1 MGILQ
6 SPCSGNCFI
15 DRQEVQGHSKH
26 LNGEGGGE
34 SRGKQTSHRRGG
46 TRGKQTSYWRGGPGA
61 NKHHIG
67 EEVQEKINI
76 TLERGPGVNK

>member
-15 DRQEVQGHSKH
+15 DRQEVQGHSKQ
-26 LNGEGGGE
+26 LNGE
-34 SRGKQTSHRRGG
+34 
-46 TRGKQTSYWRGGPGA
+46 GGPGA

-67 EEVQEKINI
+67 EGVQGHANN
-76 TLERGPGVNK
+76 TLERGSRGKQISQ